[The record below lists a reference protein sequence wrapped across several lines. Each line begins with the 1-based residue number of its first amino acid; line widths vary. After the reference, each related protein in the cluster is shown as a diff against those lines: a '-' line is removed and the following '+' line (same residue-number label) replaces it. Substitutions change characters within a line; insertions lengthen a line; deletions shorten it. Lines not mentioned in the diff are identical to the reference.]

1 MDDAS
6 VIEPFREEAMMT
18 EVRGELER
26 GQSAILRIT
35 AAYIGIS
42 PQGQRRA
49 RRWGPYLYD
58 G

>member
-1 MDDAS
+1 
-6 VIEPFREEAMMT
+6 MMT